1 MKSVHIPGGEEF
13 RREGRKKKEGGGR
26 RRQEEGLDQRNVRDD
41 QEIYI
46 STVVHFFT
54 KNVFT

>member
-26 RRQEEGLDQRNVRDD
+26 RRGGDQRNVRDD